1 MQLTDTEGATGNNLA
16 AEPEQPTVGARA
28 LPGGLAA
35 AVDLQT
41 HTLIGETSPDGRDP
55 EGDRRAQRGELK

>member
-1 MQLTDTEGATGNNLA
+1 VRHENNEA
-16 AEPEQPTVGARA
+16 AEQEQPTIGARA

-41 HTLIGETSPDGRDP
+41 HTLIRKTSPDGREP
-55 EGDRRAQRGELK
+55 ERDRRAQRGELK